1 MERRR
6 VVITGLGAVTS
17 IGFTAEDFWK
27 SCLAGRS
34 GIATITLFDATKF
47 AVRIA
52 GEINGFEPTDF
63 IDKKEAR
70 RMDKCVHFGIAA
82 SDMAIKDAS
91 LDMSKEDA
99 DRVGTVIG
107 SGIGGIGTFETQH
120 EVLLS
125 RGPSRVSPFFV
136 PMMIID
142 MIPGMISMR
151 HGLKGPNYAVVSAC
165 ASAAHAMGISLR
177 IIQDGEA
184 DVMVTGGSEAAVT
197 PMTVAGFASM
207 KALSTRNDDPPAA
220 SRPFDA
226 ERDGFVIGE
235 GAGMLVFESLE
246 HARKRGAR
254 ILADVAGYGA
264 SGDAYHM
271 TAPAPGGE
279 GGVRSMKIAL
289 DDAGIPPEEVSYINA
304 HGTSTPHNDKLE
316 TTAIKT
322 VFGEAAPGIPISST
336 KSMVGHLLGAAGAV
350 EMVATVLA
358 MRDGKVHPTI
368 NLTNPDPECDLDY
381 ISEGARDLDV
391 RVALSNSFGFGGH
404 NATLVIKKYEE

>member
-1 MERRR
+1 
-6 VVITGLGAVTS
+6 
-17 IGFTAEDFWK
+17 
-27 SCLAGRS
+27 
-34 GIATITLFDATKF
+34 
-47 AVRIA
+47 
-52 GEINGFEPTDF
+52 
-63 IDKKEAR
+63 
-70 RMDKCVHFGIAA
+70 
-82 SDMAIKDAS
+82 
-91 LDMSKEDA
+91 
-99 DRVGTVIG
+99 
-107 SGIGGIGTFETQH
+107 
-120 EVLLS
+120 
-125 RGPSRVSPFFV
+125 
-136 PMMIID
+136 
-142 MIPGMISMR
+142 
-151 HGLKGPNYAVVSAC
+151 
-165 ASAAHAMGISLR
+165 
-177 IIQDGEA
+177 
-184 DVMVTGGSEAAVT
+184 
-197 PMTVAGFASM
+197 
-207 KALSTRNDDPPAA
+207 
-220 SRPFDA
+220 
-226 ERDGFVIGE
+226 
-235 GAGMLVFESLE
+235 MLVFESLE

>member
-17 IGFTAEDFWK
+17 IGLTAEDFWK

-34 GIATITLFDATKF
+34 GIATITLFDATEF

-82 SDMAIKDAS
+82 SDMAVKDAS

-197 PMTVAGFASM
+197 PMTVVPS
-207 KALSTRNDDPPAA
+207 
-220 SRPFDA
+220 
-226 ERDGFVIGE
+226 
-235 GAGMLVFESLE
+235 
-246 HARKRGAR
+246 
-254 ILADVAGYGA
+254 
-264 SGDAYHM
+264 
-271 TAPAPGGE
+271 
-279 GGVRSMKIAL
+279 
-289 DDAGIPPEEVSYINA
+289 
-304 HGTSTPHNDKLE
+304 
-316 TTAIKT
+316 
-322 VFGEAAPGIPISST
+322 
-336 KSMVGHLLGAAGAV
+336 
-350 EMVATVLA
+350 ATVL
-358 MRDGKVHPTI
+358 
-368 NLTNPDPECDLDY
+368 
-381 ISEGARDLDV
+381 
-391 RVALSNSFGFGGH
+391 
-404 NATLVIKKYEE
+404 